1 MDAYFTA
8 LRRRICTPRISTT
21 LPHCY
26 AQQNRSTTHSTAAY
40 RATVAY
46 DGAYTIRRISATV
59 ADLKHGSPVHNL
71 HRHPVHNLHLMNL
84 TTLSDLTH
92 AALALAEECGY
103 SIEVEA
109 TDGTRQVLQRR
120 HAQRTLVV
128 LLGADRAAERQD
140 VHTRDRA

>member
-1 MDAYFTA
+1 MGAYFTA

-46 DGAYTIRRISATV
+46 DGAYTIRLLT
-59 ADLKHGSPVHNL
+59 
-71 HRHPVHNLHLMNL
+71 MNL
-84 TTLSDLTH
+84 TTLSALTR

-120 HAQRTLVV
+120 HAQRTLVAR
-128 LLGADRAAERQD
+128 LGEDRALPAIARES
-140 VHTRDRA
+140 